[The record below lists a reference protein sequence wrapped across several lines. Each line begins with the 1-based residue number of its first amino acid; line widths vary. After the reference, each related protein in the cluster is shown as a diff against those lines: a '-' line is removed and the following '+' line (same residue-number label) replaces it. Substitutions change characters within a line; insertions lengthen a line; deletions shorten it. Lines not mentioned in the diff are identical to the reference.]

1 MIGWCGCLDWFRVAT
16 PFFCASCH
24 AEKVAENFGFTTI
37 VRYANIVSKKERRSL
52 QPPDIPQ
59 GRKKMNVNKVANSL
73 KSVPEVIS
81 VDVLNEHIFNGYTSK
96 I

>member
-1 MIGWCGCLDWFRVAT
+1 
-16 PFFCASCH
+16 
-24 AEKVAENFGFTTI
+24 
-37 VRYANIVSKKERRSL
+37 
-52 QPPDIPQ
+52 
-59 GRKKMNVNKVANSL
+59 MNVNKVANSL